1 VTFED
6 RLIRVKWVFLLL
18 LLAVPVRLFALQF
31 AYRQQLNTD
40 PHNSRLQEKVAYR
53 GRVLDRHGQQLIL
66 SRGSRRVYPQ
76 GALASHWTGFYS
88 LDRGVGGVE
97 RWKNELLRERRDEDG
112 VTSHAGHELRLSL
125 DLGLQ
130 RRLDRY
136 FPGTQ
141 GAALLVDLDRGQV
154 LAALSRP
161 DFQPA
166 RVGVDWRHWQSDPG
180 APLLNRPFLGLYPAG
195 ALAEAWSWSQ
205 LPRRPVSLMDWS
217 TPQEVRGKLLIS
229 PAQVACYLLKSGS
242 ALPLSQM
249 LSDYVQPWKAPAH
262 LEPLKQTAGGW
273 QWSCVARLDQQVV
286 SWAIV
291 LKPPYL
297 VVLLWENSDRQ
308 DVALKSAWKMLP

>member
-1 VTFED
+1 MTFED

-18 LLAVPVRLFALQF
+18 LVAVPFRLFALQF

-40 PHNSRLQEKVAYR
+40 PHNGRLQEKVASR
-53 GRVLDRHGQQLIL
+53 GRVLDRHGQQLIF
-66 SRGSRRVYPQ
+66 SRGNRRIYPQ
-76 GALASHWTGFYS
+76 AALASHWTGFYS

-125 DLGLQ
+125 DLRLQ
-130 RRLDRY
+130 RRLDRT

-154 LAALSRP
+154 LAALSKP
-161 DFQPA
+161 DYQPA

-195 ALAEAWSWSQ
+195 ALADAWNWSQ

-217 TPQEVRGKLLIS
+217 APQQVRGKLLIS
-229 PAQVACYLLKSGS
+229 PAQVACYVLKSGS
-242 ALPLSQM
+242 VLPLSQM
-249 LSDYVQPWKAPAH
+249 LSDYVQPWKTSANLA
-262 LEPLKQTAGGW
+262 PLKKSAGGW
-273 QWSCVARLDQQVV
+273 QWSCVARLERQVV
-286 SWAIV
+286 SWAV
-291 LKPPYL
+291 ALKPPYL
-297 VVLLWENSDRQ
+297 VVLVWENSDRQ
-308 DVALKSAWKMLP
+308 DVALKSAWKMVP